1 MENSQPIDVD
11 AILAVLDR
19 LHPELLA
26 IGDDP
31 WGGANMA
38 QCGNKNCRCMSGE
51 DGASGG
57 ELALKAGPS

>member
-1 MENSQPIDVD
+1 MENLQPIDVD

-38 QCGNKNCRCMSGE
+38 QCGNENCRCMPKE
-51 DGASGG
+51 DGAM
-57 ELALKAGPS
+57 AANWP

>member
-38 QCGNKNCRCMSGE
+38 QCGNENCRCMPKE